1 MSMPN
6 SLLMPLFALV
16 SQDKY
21 LLELRGAPDQD
32 SLAPSESDPANA
44 ENAAQGQGNK
54 VHYVV
59 REYPQPE
66 IPLALHL
73 LTDNR
78 LCHSADPQVD
88 LSDLSSSFAA
98 M

>member
-1 MSMPN
+1 MSGG
-6 SLLMPLFALV
+6 LLTLGI

-44 ENAAQGQGNK
+44 ENAAQGQDNK

-59 REYPQPE
+59 RKYLQRYQDGWTVL
-66 IPLALHL
+66 I
-73 LTDNR
+73 NR
-78 LCHSADPQVD
+78 PFHFTDPQVD